1 MEVTVF
7 ENKMQRLGEGSAVKF
22 LFEWRLQIHNNEEES
37 LLPSFLSSAYRP
49 SHLPGAGCHAWR
61 EPFPTQTPTPHLTGT
76 LPFPNICTMPDR
88 NPGLPKH
95 LHHAWWEPWPSQT
108 PAPCL
113 MGTLPFPNTCTMP
126 DGNLSLSKH
135 LHHAWWEPFPIQT
148 PAHVPAFISAWC
160 WVSHLMG
167 TLFYPNTC
175 TTPDGNP
182 SLPKH
187 LTGTLPYPNTSTSA
201 AVSSQGD
208 CELTTSVQLDN
219 FTQYIILLLMGTYY

>member
-22 LFEWRLQIHNNEEES
+22 LFEWQLQIHNNEEES

-49 SHLPGAGCHAWR
+49 SHLPGAGCHAWQ
-61 EPFPTQTPTPHLTGT
+61 EPFPTQTPAPHLTGT

-88 NPGLPKH
+88 NPGLP
-95 LHHAWWEPWPSQT
+95 
-108 PAPCL
+108 
-113 MGTLPFPNTCTMP
+113 
-126 DGNLSLSKH
+126 KH